1 MGNVTSTHT
10 ASWGV
15 RDVHTGITILE
26 ASATNSVVLSFNL
39 NKEPVMAPETNE
51 VGSTIGQA
59 VYDVHSTARCTM
71 NIKAEVATAL
81 KAYAKDLTKFAVV
94 CTIDETTYYVQ
105 SIEEIE
111 SNTDYMK
118 LSIALERFMYDIT
131 PWDASR
137 KASS

>member
-26 ASATNSVVLSFNL
+26 ASAGNSVVLSFNL
-39 NKEPVMAPETNE
+39 TKEPVMAPETNE

-71 NIKAEVATAL
+71 NIKAEVAVGL
-81 KAYAKDLTKFAVV
+81 KEYAKNPAQFAVI
-94 CTIDETTYYVQ
+94 CTIDGITYYVQ
-105 SIEEIE
+105 NLEEIE

-118 LSIALERFMYDIT
+118 LSVALERFMYDIT

-137 KASS
+137 KGA